1 MWKAGR
7 SCPTG
12 HSCEFCVSATTK
24 EGCLRVYY
32 QRDRSD
38 FDHDLPFAPPALRR
52 RQLYTLTFRPGAR
65 LARQTIGGR
74 LRTIT
79 GTCHPKRVNCASAS
93 ASGQEGCRTKVIGRR
108 TRVGADRLF
117 VCLQSVGVV
126 ANSVPVHVQPIIK
139 GAVADSFLPQE
150 CSSHASHPKLDQYPR
165 VVEEYA
171 YRTLEINQYVSTTRV
186 DSSLRC
192 ECCTAHIAINGHER

>member
-108 TRVGADRLF
+108 LSDEGQELAPIGCLF
-117 VCLQSVGVV
+117 VFSRSGSLRIPSPFTSSQSSK
-126 ANSVPVHVQPIIK
+126 APLLTP
-139 GAVADSFLPQE
+139 
-150 CSSHASHPKLDQYPR
+150 SSHRNAQ
-165 VVEEYA
+165 A
-171 YRTLEINQYVSTTRV
+171 TLLIRNLTNTHAWSRSMPTEHSR
-186 DSSLRC
+186 
-192 ECCTAHIAINGHER
+192 